1 MGTIRYSS
9 SNFCIKF
16 SIIQSMNRRFLV
28 GTSFTTATFA
38 ASGLMRKTVSCQD
51 NQNTDKLNTKT
62 DDTTNQISNLVGP
75 IVGQLGFGGVMGFA
89 TGYAF
94 KKAAKI
100 TVMIVGGSFV
110 ILQGLSYSGV
120 IQLDWKSIEKGVHQ
134 TLDRTGDGKVD
145 QNDLSTMVQKVMSVL
160 Q

>member
-1 MGTIRYSS
+1 MVE
-9 SNFCIKF
+9 KL
-16 SIIQSMNRRFLV
+16 FL
-28 GTSFTTATFA
+28 F
-38 ASGLMRKTVSCQD
+38 LQ
-51 NQNTDKLNTKT
+51 
-62 DDTTNQISNLVGP
+62 
-75 IVGQLGFGGVMGFA
+75 
-89 TGYAF
+89 
-94 KKAAKI
+94 AAKI

-160 Q
+160 QYGFVASGSFGVGLILGLKKG